1 MGPGMNSRVH
11 PQYKTKYRVTN
22 WAEYDQALVQRGDI
36 TLWIT
41 PEAIRAWRA
50 KPSGR
55 RGAPQKY
62 TDLAIETALT
72 LRLVLRLP
80 LRQAEGFLRS
90 MLDLMD
96 LRLEAPDHTTL
107 SRRSKG
113 LNVKLVDIQSTK
125 PIHVIIDSTGLSI
138 VGEGEWA
145 AAKHGGRGK
154 RGWRKLHLGVD
165 RAGMIRAQ
173 VLTESSG
180 DDART
185 GLKVIKKTSGKLVS
199 VTGDAAYDTVAIY
212 DQASSRG
219 ARVVVPPTRTASV
232 SSRKPRSAARDRTI
246 QKVAKI
252 GRKRW
257 MKESGYH
264 RQGVVENAFF
274 RYKSMLGDRLHARGL
289 AAQKVEAAIGCKVLN
304 RLFVLGR
311 PRSVATVC

>member
-1 MGPGMNSRVH
+1 MGLS
-11 PQYKTKYRVTN
+11 
-22 WAEYDQALVQRGDI
+22 
-36 TLWIT
+36 
-41 PEAIRAWRA
+41 
-50 KPSGR
+50 
-55 RGAPQKY
+55 
-62 TDLAIETALT
+62 
-72 LRLVLRLP
+72 
-80 LRQAEGFLRS
+80 
-90 MLDLMD
+90 
-96 LRLEAPDHTTL
+96 LEALDHTTV
-107 SRRSKG
+107 SRRSKS
-113 LNVKLVDIQSTK
+113 LKAKLIPKASK
-125 PIHVIIDSTGLSI
+125 RPIHLIIDSTGLSV

-185 GLKVIKKTSGKLVS
+185 GLEIIKKTKGKLAS
-199 VTGDAAYDTVAIY
+199 VTGDAGYDTVAIY

-246 QKVAKI
+246 QRVAKD

-257 MKESGYH
+257 KKELGYH

-274 RYKSMLGDRLHARGL
+274 RYKSVLVDHLHSRGL
-289 AAQKVEAAIGCKVLN
+289 AAQRVEAAIGCKILN
-304 RLFVLGR
+304 RLLVLGR
-311 PRSVATVC
+311 PRSVGIVP

>member
-1 MGPGMNSRVH
+1 MNSRVH
-11 PQYKTKYRVTN
+11 PKYKTKYRVTN

-41 PEAIRAWRA
+41 PEATRAWKA

-72 LRLVLRLP
+72 LRLVFRLP

-90 MLDLMD
+90 LLDQMGLS
-96 LRLEAPDHTTL
+96 LEAPDHTTL

-113 LNVKLVDIQSTK
+113 LNVKLAATQSKK
-125 PIHVIIDSTGLSI
+125 PIHLIIDSTGLSI

-180 DDART
+180 DDAKI
-185 GLKVIKKTSGKLVS
+185 GIKVIKKTKGKLAR

-212 DQASSRG
+212 AQAGARG
-219 ARVVVPPTRTASV
+219 ARVVIPPTRTASV
-232 SSRKPRSAARDRTI
+232 SGGKPRSAERDKTI
-246 QKVAKI
+246 RRVAQV
-252 GRKRW
+252 GRRRW
-257 MKESGYH
+257 KKESGYH
-264 RQGVVENAFF
+264 RQGTVENAFF
-274 RYKSMLGDRLHARGL
+274 RYKSTLGDKLHARGL
-289 AAQKVEAAIGCKVLN
+289 AAQKTEVAIGCKILN
-304 RLFVLGR
+304 RLLGLGS
-311 PRSVATVC
+311 PSSVAVAR